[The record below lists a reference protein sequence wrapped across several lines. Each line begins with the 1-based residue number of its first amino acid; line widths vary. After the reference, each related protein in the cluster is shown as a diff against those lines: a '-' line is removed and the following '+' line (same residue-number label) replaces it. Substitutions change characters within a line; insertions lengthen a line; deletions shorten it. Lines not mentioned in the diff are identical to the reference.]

1 MGNLGSDFML
11 DVRLFLPGVVFR
23 RVEIT
28 EVKFGRRLE
37 TDHHLVEHDIV
48 QVSVD

>member
-1 MGNLGSDFML
+1 ML
-11 DVRLFLPGVVFR
+11 EARSFLPGVVFR
-23 RVEIT
+23 KVEVTEVEIG
-28 EVKFGRRLE
+28 KGLE